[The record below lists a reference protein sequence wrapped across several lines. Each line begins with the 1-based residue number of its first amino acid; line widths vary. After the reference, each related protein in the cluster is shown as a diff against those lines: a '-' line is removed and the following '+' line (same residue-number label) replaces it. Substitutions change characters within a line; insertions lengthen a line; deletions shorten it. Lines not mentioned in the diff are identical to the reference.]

1 LVNVKEFTDTLRQLE
16 TDTADTM
23 VYLKNEVAS
32 FRSVIQTVESQP
44 AEAALQALED
54 FHQNVAQHIDTLGSI
69 AADIENVLYDI
80 ESTQDEQ
87 VTEDEAEVPA

>member
-1 LVNVKEFTDTLRQLE
+1 LENVKEFTDTLRQLE